1 MKWAVSNIAWKAEQD
16 TEALALLAHHGVRH
30 VEFAPARFFHA
41 PELSTGA
48 QRGELRK
55 RYEGGGFKLA
65 SAQALLFAKPELRL
79 FGSAEEESALSDYLE
94 GIIRFCAELG
104 AGPLVFGSPKARQ
117 RGGLGL
123 EAALERAAKFFR
135 RAGEV
140 AVDCGACLVLE
151 PNPAAYGCD
160 FIQTAEEGAELVE
173 RAGSKGFA
181 LHLDMAGLQLAGQDP
196 ALALAA
202 HAGHLRHA
210 HLSAPQLGEPGL
222 AVGVDYRAAVAALRQ
237 EAYTGLLSIE
247 MRSTASPKGDL
258 EQLERVL
265 RFVQSL
271 EPA

>member
-16 TEALALLAHHGVRH
+16 GEALALLARHGVH
-30 VEFAPARFFHA
+30 NVEFAPARFFA
-41 PELSTGA
+41 DPELSTAA
-48 QRGELRK
+48 QRRELRK
-55 RYEGGGFKLA
+55 RYEGEGFRLA

-79 FGSAEEESALSDYLE
+79 FGSAEEEGALAAYLE

-117 RGGLGL
+117 RGGLGM
-123 EAALERAAKFFR
+123 EAALERAAKFFH

-140 AVDCGACLVLE
+140 AADCGACLVLE

-160 FIQTAEEGAELVE
+160 FIQTAEEGAALVA

-202 HAGHLRHA
+202 HAGRLRHS
-210 HLSAPQLGEPGL
+210 HLSAPQLGEPS
-222 AVGVDYRAAVAALRQ
+222 AVAGVDYRAAVAALKKG
-237 EAYTGLLSIE
+237 AYQGLLSIE
-247 MRSTASPKGDL
+247 MRSTASPQGDL

-265 RFVQSL
+265 RFTQSL
-271 EPA
+271 DVP